1 MKKVKWIVLNNRYNL
16 DETIDKLNK
25 DPYTE
30 EKGKGFIFEKI
41 RDGFCKG
48 RFVEKIITEDKV
60 GSLYGDI
67 TTIER
72 IDYRNTSFS
81 IDSQFLPIIT
91 ISNPP
96 RTLKPFAQAI
106 VKNMGLGVGLEEIE
120 VNPFNWFEPLSK
132 KLSMA
137 VTQLDI
143 SQVKVAEFALAK
155 MQINSSH
162 DLKKYYLTELINKD
176 SRLERLTS
184 SIADPNY
191 QGKLK
196 LFRNGMAHIE
206 TKGEAGLI
214 DLLQHSL
221 MTAR

>member
-1 MKKVKWIVLNNRYNL
+1 MKKVKWIVLNNRFTL
-16 DETIDKLNK
+16 DETIEKLKK

-41 RDGFCKG
+41 RDDFLQG
-48 RFVEKIITEDKV
+48 RFVEKIITEEKV
-60 GSLYGDI
+60 GSLYGET

-81 IDSQFLPIIT
+81 IASQFLPIIA
-91 ISNPP
+91 IINPP

-106 VKNMGLGVGLEEIE
+106 VKNIGLGVSLEEIE
-120 VNPFNWFEPLSK
+120 VNPFDWFEPLSQN
-132 KLSMA
+132 LSLTI
-137 VTQLDI
+137 TQLDI

-162 DLKKYYLTELINKD
+162 DLKQYFLKELKDKD

-184 SIADPNY
+184 LINDPDR

-206 TKGEAGLI
+206 SKGETDLI
-214 DLLQHSL
+214 NLLQICL
-221 MTAR
+221 MVAR